1 MIPQNYNRSTNL
13 STYNNLNMK
22 QILSKLADS
31 KAYFIQLIMVRIFLL
46 SSIKRQNYL
55 IEKNAC
61 MFLGLQNLAKKYENE
76 GDLRTAM
83 NISSESYQYL
93 GNFIL
98 YCDAKGIDQIE
109 RLRQYAP

>member
-1 MIPQNYNRSTNL
+1 
-13 STYNNLNMK
+13 MK
-22 QILSKLADS
+22 QILSNLADS

-61 MFLGLQNLAKKYENE
+61 MFLGLQNLAKKYKNE

-93 GNFIL
+93 GNFSL
-98 YCDAKGIDQIE
+98 YSDAKGIDQIE